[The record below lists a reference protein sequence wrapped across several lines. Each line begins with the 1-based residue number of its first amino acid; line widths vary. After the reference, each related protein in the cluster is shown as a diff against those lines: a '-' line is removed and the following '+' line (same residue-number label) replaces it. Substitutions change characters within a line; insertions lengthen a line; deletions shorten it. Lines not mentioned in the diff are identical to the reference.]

1 MSVGES
7 NGIHASMQNLGS
19 PFATEGTSTYNPM
32 MQQVSSSTQSQ
43 PPPFLLHAGGVPVD
57 PSVTTTSPVS
67 NSVEPVKR
75 KRGRPRKY
83 APEGLMISP
92 PPLMSAS
99 QVGGGGFSTP
109 TPPQAAE
116 AAVSAVKKGRGR
128 PLGSGL
134 KQQAADLGSEA
145 AGFGFRPHVIT
156 IQAGEDVLAKLKSF
170 SQSTSKAVCVLS
182 ANGSIS
188 NVSLWQAA
196 TSGGIVTYEGR
207 FEILTMSGSF
217 FTSESGGQCSRTGS
231 LTVSLAGPVGQ
242 VLGGGVAGLL
252 TAAAAV
258 QVIVGSFST
267 EGQTQLKSEYSD
279 TLGTPATFF
288 SGASVARSPPSFGTL
303 SESSGGPVSPR
314 NQLVETSNSSPFG
327 VANLPWR

>member
-7 NGIHASMQNLGS
+7 NGIPASMQNLGS
-19 PFATEGTSTYNPM
+19 PFPTDGTATYNPL
-32 MQQVSSSTQSQ
+32 MQPISSSTS
-43 PPPFLLHAGGVPVD
+43 PPSFLLHAGGVPGD
-57 PSVTTTSPVS
+57 PSVTTTAPLSS
-67 NSVEPVKR
+67 TEPAKR

-83 APEGLMISP
+83 APEGSANPTMISP
-92 PPLMSAS
+92 PPS
-99 QVGGGGFSTP
+99 QVAGGGFSNP
-109 TPPQAAE
+109 TPPQASG

-128 PLGSGL
+128 PPGSGR
-134 KQQAADLGSEA
+134 KQQVADLGSDA

-156 IQAGEDVLAKLKSF
+156 IKAGEDVLAKLMSF

-196 TSGGIVTYEGR
+196 TSGGTVTYEGR
-207 FEILTMSGSF
+207 FEILTLSGSF
-217 FTSESGGQCSRTGS
+217 FISEYGGQCSRTGS
-231 LTVSLAGPVGQ
+231 LTVSLAGPDGR

-267 EGQTQLKSEYSD
+267 EGQRQLKSGNSD
-279 TLGTPATFF
+279 TFGTPATFV
-288 SGASVARSPPSFGTL
+288 SGASAARSPPSLGTL

-314 NQLVETSNSSPFG
+314 NQLAETSNSSPSG